1 MKKFSSITESNNLG
15 KYYKVKAE
23 VNIVLQANNEGEAA
37 YIVDSTL
44 SSIKNQSSYD
54 IKNIE
59 ETTKEEENELSESVL
74 RDPFGRPFIST
85 EDDDVW
91 EKWDDQKK
99 MKHYWEAMFGERH
112 PNSLEKMEFYH
123 VMRKN
128 NIDKELIYKFITK
141 K

>member
-1 MKKFSSITESNNLG
+1 MKKFSSITENNNLD

-54 IKNIE
+54 IKDIE
-59 ETTKEEENELSESVL
+59 ETTKEEENELSESIL
-74 RDPFGRPFIST
+74 RDPFGRPFT
-85 EDDDVW
+85 QLEDDDVW

-99 MKHYWEAMFGERH
+99 MEKYWEASFGDKSA
-112 PNSLEKMEFYH
+112 NSLEKMEFYH

-128 NIDKELIYKFITK
+128 NIDKELIYRFITK

>member
-1 MKKFSSITESNNLG
+1 MKKFSSITENNNLG

-23 VNIVLQANNEGEAA
+23 VDIVLQANNEGEAA

-74 RDPFGRPFIST
+74 RDPFGRPFTQI

-99 MKHYWEAMFGERH
+99 MEKYWEASFGERS

-128 NIDKELIYKFITK
+128 NIDKKLIYRFITK